1 VKKEFPFELANG
13 FLAIP
18 NEVRKFYVK
27 HPKIKPIHILVYGA
41 LLDYY
46 SALEGYAYPT
56 QDRLAADLGVSDR
69 TVQSAI
75 ETLEEVG
82 LIRAEKHPYFRN
94 NVYYFEEPA
103 RSIEEFFARFP
114 EARAYAEQDEVKR
127 ERRRRDKAEHLRK
140 LRENEDEKISS
151 TKTKNF
157 RL

>member
-1 VKKEFPFELANG
+1 MRKEFPFELTNG

-56 QDRLAADLGVSDR
+56 QDRLAADLCVSKP
-69 TVQSAI
+69 TVQTAL
-75 ETLEEVG
+75 ETLEEVR
-82 LIRAEKHPYFRN
+82 LIRAEKHPYFGN

-114 EARAYAEQDEVKR
+114 EAREYAEQDEEKR
-127 ERRRRDKAEHLRK
+127 ERRRRENAEYKRK
-140 LRENEDEKISS
+140 WEERRRENESK
-151 TKTKNF
+151 KF
-157 RL
+157 